1 MKSEKDEQDRLRDL
15 DVLKTG
21 PSWPR
26 LIPSLTVE
34 KGFYSLSHSHN
45 SMMSRCRKASSAQID
60 IKIFGLISM
69 CFYKSTLGLR
79 ENNFSERH
87 AVVVKSKI
95 VSVECKNA
103 GTRQPCPFSNRS
115 SSIII

>member
-34 KGFYSLSHSHN
+34 KGFYRAFIRSPIH
-45 SMMSRCRKASSAQID
+45 
-60 IKIFGLISM
+60 KI
-69 CFYKSTLGLR
+69 
-79 ENNFSERH
+79 
-87 AVVVKSKI
+87 
-95 VSVECKNA
+95 
-103 GTRQPCPFSNRS
+103 Q
-115 SSIII
+115 

>member
-69 CFYKSTLGLR
+69 CFTSLPWI
-79 ENNFSERH
+79 F
-87 AVVVKSKI
+87 VKTISLK
-95 VSVECKNA
+95 
-103 GTRQPCPFSNRS
+103 GMQLL
-115 SSIII
+115 